1 MTLKT
6 GELKDTARSGE
17 ELYQE
22 ILEREK
28 SSSPEKLKLDKQQK
42 QKELLKKRF
51 QNIQNENTAGQG
63 KAEHLYQQIKHK
75 DC

>member
-51 QNIQNENTAGQG
+51 QNIQNENTAG
-63 KAEHLYQQIKHK
+63 
-75 DC
+75 